1 MTFTKRVL
9 MLDAVMSGVAGLAM
23 IAGAGLLAPVLEL
36 PSVLL
41 SGAGAVLIP
50 WSVALA
56 LLARAWTVSPAALKA
71 VISVNV
77 LWVAALL
84 AVLFVLNPS
93 IWGVA
98 FVLAQAFAVAAFAA
112 LQIVAL
118 QRPAAA

>member
-56 LLARAWTVSPAALKA
+56 LLARARTVSPAALKA